1 MTWARKTAW
10 NVLAQLETTQQDP
23 RRILQSSFS
32 TTKNLPEREYALAS
46 NLVFSVLRSQAGLD
60 WILDRV
66 SRIPMRKCAIPVRAA
81 LRLGAVQMCVLDR
94 IPDHA
99 AVNETVS
106 LLKESQPK
114 WVVGFVNGVL
124 RALSRDWESH
134 WAALNEEP
142 LLVQLSIRHSHP
154 EWLVRR
160 WIERMGPEET
170 LQALKANNLE
180 PPRTI
185 RINRL
190 HTDRTS
196 AQRALEEGGVAIR
209 ETRCSPDGLV
219 LQKFEGPIERLE
231 PWVSGGI
238 DIQDEGAQ
246 LVGYLAAPVPE
257 TRVLDA
263 CAGRGGKT
271 GHLAQLMGDRGEI
284 VALDSSSDKVRL
296 LCDNV
301 YRQGVRCVVPVKG
314 DITLFGPDEL
324 GGLFALVLVDAPC
337 SALGV
342 LRRRP
347 DARWKKKESDIAGM
361 SRIQRDILR
370 AAARFVEPG
379 GVLVYCT
386 CSTEPEENES
396 NVQWF
401 LETHPGFLLEP
412 ATAVLPPEV
421 HSLVGLDGFFR
432 CRTAIHATDGFF
444 GARFRRGDEK

>member
-10 NVLAQLETTQQDP
+10 NVLTQLETTQQDP
-23 RRILQSSFS
+23 RWILQSFFS
-32 TTKNLPEREYALAS
+32 TSKNLPEREYALAS
-46 NLVFSVLRSQAGLD
+46 NLVFSVLRRQAGLD
-60 WILDRV
+60 WLLDRV
-66 SRIPMRKCAIPVRAA
+66 SRIPLRKCAIPVRTA
-81 LRLGAVQMCVLDR
+81 LRLGAVQLCVLDR

-99 AVNETVS
+99 AVNETVN
-106 LLKESQPK
+106 LLKGSQPK

-124 RALSRDWESH
+124 RSLSREWETH
-134 WAALNEEP
+134 WAALDEEP
-142 LLVQLSIRHSHP
+142 LSVQLSIRYSHP

-160 WIERMGPEET
+160 WIERMGSEET
-170 LQALKANNLE
+170 LKTLKADNLE

-185 RINRL
+185 RVNPM

-196 AQRALEEGGVAIR
+196 MRRALEAGGVSAR
-209 ETRCSPDGLV
+209 ETRFSPDGLV
-219 LQKFEGPIERLE
+219 LQKLEGPIERLG
-231 PWVSGGI
+231 PWESGGI

-246 LVGYLAAPVPE
+246 LVGYLAAPVPGA
-257 TRVLDA
+257 RVLDV

-271 GHLAQLMGDRGEI
+271 GHMAQLMGDRGEI
-284 VALDSSSDKVRL
+284 VALDSSPDKVRL

-301 YRQGVRCVVPVKG
+301 HRQRVRCVVPVKG
-314 DITLFGPDEL
+314 DVTLLRPDEL

-347 DARWKKKESDIAGM
+347 DARWKKRESDIARM
-361 SRIQRDILR
+361 SGVQRDILL

-379 GVLVYCT
+379 GALVYCT

-401 LETHPGFLLEP
+401 LETHPGFRLEP
-412 ATAVLPPEV
+412 ATAVLPSEARSPAGPD
-421 HSLVGLDGFFR
+421 GLFR
-432 CRTAIHATDGFF
+432 CRTAVHDTDGFF
-444 GARFRRGDEK
+444 GARFRLRGEK